1 LAQGASAKA
10 PPPSGRRET
19 KQDPFDIEP
28 DEFHVSAWPMHYIY
42 SIASL
47 HVKNM
52 DMILSDF
59 GCPALHWRVLSILNE
74 EDAKTIGYLAQISVI
89 QRSNLS
95 YILESMEGAG
105 LIVREDMSG
114 DRRKTLVH
122 ITQKG
127 RRLFAETLP
136 AILDYYR
143 KFLDG
148 LSDDKIEE
156 FIKVLRRIKKNIG
169 SAQSE
174 IVGW

>member
-1 LAQGASAKA
+1 MAQSASANT
-10 PPPSGRRET
+10 PPSGHRSAKRN
-19 KQDPFDIEP
+19 PFDIGP
-28 DEFHVSAWPMHYIY
+28 DEFHVSSWPMHYIY
-42 SIASL
+42 AIASI

-52 DMILSDF
+52 EMILSDF

-74 EDAKTIGYLAQISVI
+74 EDAKTVGYLAQISVI

-95 YILESMEGAG
+95 YILENMERAG
-105 LIVREDMSG
+105 LIEREDMSG

-122 ITQKG
+122 ITNKG

-136 AILDYYR
+136 AILGYYR

-148 LSDDKIEE
+148 LSDDQIEE
-156 FIKVLRRIKKNIG
+156 FIRVLQRIKRNIG

>member
-1 LAQGASAKA
+1 M
-10 PPPSGRRET
+10 R
-19 KQDPFDIEP
+19 DPFGIGP

-42 SIASL
+42 AIASI

-74 EDAKTIGYLAQISVI
+74 EDAKPIGYLAQISVI

-95 YILESMEGAG
+95 YILESMERAG

-127 RRLFAETLP
+127 RRLFADTLP
-136 AILDYYR
+136 AILEYYR

-148 LSDDKIEE
+148 LSDAQIED
-156 FIKVLRRIKKNIG
+156 FIKVLQRVKRNIG